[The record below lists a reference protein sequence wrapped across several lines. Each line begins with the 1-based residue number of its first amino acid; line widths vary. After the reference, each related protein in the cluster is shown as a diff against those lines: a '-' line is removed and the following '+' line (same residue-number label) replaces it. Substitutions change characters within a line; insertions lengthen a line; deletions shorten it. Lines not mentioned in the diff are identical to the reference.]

1 MFFFITET
9 KEKSAFEKL
18 TDDLKRSFGGKRT
31 KSLLNSADSSSCSM
45 YSPPMMDKSTG
56 GQLSPRIGTRENS
69 ISKDNSSVDV
79 NGRTNPSSKHDS
91 TWALTATT
99 SIRRKSFTKPTYMEK
114 TTRQKRLASSFR
126 DCRSNS
132 FRKMD
137 EGEKQ
142 SSSAKLTGEVV
153 IDEPSETRMIRG
165 ACEDA
170 AKTYTSQV
178 SSRNFFVE

>member
-1 MFFFITET
+1 
-9 KEKSAFEKL
+9 
-18 TDDLKRSFGGKRT
+18 
-31 KSLLNSADSSSCSM
+31 
-45 YSPPMMDKSTG
+45 
-56 GQLSPRIGTRENS
+56 
-69 ISKDNSSVDV
+69 
-79 NGRTNPSSKHDS
+79 
-91 TWALTATT
+91 
-99 SIRRKSFTKPTYMEK
+99 MEK

-178 SSRNFFVE
+178 SPRNFFLSNNLFPLTCNPT